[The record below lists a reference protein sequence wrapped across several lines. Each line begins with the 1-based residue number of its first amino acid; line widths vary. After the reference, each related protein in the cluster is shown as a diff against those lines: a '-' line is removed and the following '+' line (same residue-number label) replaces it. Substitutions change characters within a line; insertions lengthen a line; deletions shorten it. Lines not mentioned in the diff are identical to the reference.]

1 MTEVDWE
8 QLIRWQKILVPFR
21 ELCEQEE
28 GRAQK
33 IGREGQYGTLWRVLH
48 AMNFM
53 YDVLEKA
60 QEEVNGSG
68 VDDEENE
75 DYLEETEHYNT
86 GINMAVL
93 KLDKYFKLA
102 HRSPLYIAA
111 IVLHPSW
118 RFEYFEDK
126 WEDHPDWIR
135 NARKAFKSL
144 FQKYAENFS
153 PANSTYDC
161 ESYESGESGKGKSS
175 YLAYDGFSADYL
187 SRRGRLQKR
196 KDTEDLELDGY
207 LRSFDPRL
215 VGMKEPLVWWKEH
228 QTDFPILS
236 RMAFDSFSI
245 PAMSSEVERAFSA
258 AKKLITDE
266 RNCLGPDVV
275 EACETQR
282 HWLKADI
289 VN

>member
-1 MTEVDWE
+1 
-8 QLIRWQKILVPFR
+8 LIRWQKILVPFR

-33 IGREGQYGTLWRVLH
+33 LGREGQYGTLWRVLH
-48 AMNFM
+48 GMNFM

-60 QEEVNGSG
+60 QAEVNRPEI
-68 VDDEENE
+68 DDEEFETE
-75 DYLEETEHYNT
+75 DYLEKTEHYNT

-126 WEDHPDWIR
+126 WVDHPDWIR
-135 NARKAFKSL
+135 SARKTFKSL
-144 FQKYAENFS
+144 FQKYAENAS
-153 PANSTYDC
+153 PADSTY
-161 ESYESGESGKGKSS
+161 ESCNLESTRDESGKGKSS

-187 SRRGRLQKR
+187 SRRGRQLQKR
-196 KDTEDLELDGY
+196 KDTQDLELDGY

-236 RMAFDSFSI
+236 RMAFDAFSI
-245 PAMSSEVERAFSA
+245 PAMSSEVERAFSV
-258 AKKLITDE
+258 AKRLITDE
-266 RNCLGPDVV
+266 RNSLGSEVV

-282 HWLKADI
+282 HWLMANI
-289 VN
+289 VH